1 MQKTSRY
8 KRHQWACIEIVVD
21 NKARTRC
28 PAFKSHLIKKT
39 KVPPRCISFTYRGST
54 YICAFFCP
62 KTMMWIGI
70 QIQYSVSH
78 YCSVKD
84 LCLVLHGCGAN
95 TSVIYQETCLPAS
108 LCRFHIIMVQTSLKF
123 YIFLLRLSEHAVISD
138 SDSFLDDWPL
148 FYVRGSFFTKAT
160 RQFS

>member
-8 KRHQWACIEIVVD
+8 ERHQWACIEIVVD

-28 PAFKSHLIKKT
+28 PALKSHLKRQKFLPAAYLLHIG
-39 KVPPRCISFTYRGST
+39 VQLIYVR
-54 YICAFFCP
+54 FFCL

-78 YCSVKD
+78 YGSVGD

-95 TSVIYQETCLPAS
+95 TSVIYQETCLPAL
-108 LCRFHIIMVQTSLKF
+108 LCRFHIITVQTSLKF

-138 SDSFLDDWPL
+138 SDSFLDYWPL
-148 FYVRGSFFTKAT
+148 FYMQGSFFTKAT